1 MDFDYDVAI
10 IGAGP
15 IGSTLAYKLA
25 KENFNVCIID
35 KKKVIGL
42 PLQCAGII
50 SSKIVNYNEMPEE
63 LILNK
68 IKGANIFS
76 ATYELKVAKDD
87 YEAYVVDRVAYDQ
100 YLFDRAY
107 NEGIDT
113 YLSSK
118 VINVDIEKG
127 IIYFNENSK
136 IDEITSKIIVGA
148 DGPDSIVSSKF
159 GNDFNYFN
167 ASQYL
172 VKVDEI
178 QEMDFVNLYA
188 KENLFPGFIWVIP
201 AYDDIFRVGI
211 FSNESYKKQS
221 LVLNEFLE
229 SDFQRIIHK
238 NNHYDYKVI
247 ERYAGKIPIFNNEN
261 LLTKERG
268 IIIGDAASQVKPTS
282 GGGLIIG
289 FNVSEI
295 AKNSIVKA
303 IKEDDLTLLSNYN
316 NEFNE
321 VYSKEFAYQFKL
333 QKTLSALSDDDIDY
347 FLRKIKEKDCEKLFS
362 EYGDMDNQS
371 ILIKQFLKK
380 GLVLSLLPKLFKK
393 ELIKIWL

>member
-15 IGSTLAYKLA
+15 IGSTLAYKLV
-25 KENFNVCIID
+25 KGGLNVCIID

-50 SSKIVNYNEMPEE
+50 SSKIVNYNEIPDE

-76 ATYELKVAKDD
+76 ATYDLKVAKDD
-87 YEAYVVDRVAYDQ
+87 YEAYVIDRVAYDQ
-100 YLFDRAY
+100 YLFDKACD
-107 NEGIDT
+107 EGVNT
-113 YLSSK
+113 YLASK
-118 VINVDIEKG
+118 VMDVDIEKG

-136 IDEITSKIIVGA
+136 ISKISSKIIVGA
-148 DGPDSIVSSKF
+148 DGPNSVVSSKF

-188 KENLFPGFIWVIP
+188 KEDLFPGFIWAIP
-201 AYDDIFRVGI
+201 VYDNIFRVGI
-211 FSNESYKKQS
+211 FSNESYKKQVS
-221 LVLNEFLE
+221 VLNEFLE
-229 SDFQRIIHK
+229 SDFQRIIHES
-238 NNHYDYKVI
+238 NHYDYNVI

-289 FNVSEI
+289 FNVTEI
-295 AKNSIVKA
+295 AKDSIVKA
-303 IKEDDLTLLSNYN
+303 LKEDDLGLLANYHE
-316 NEFNE
+316 EFNKI
-321 VYSKEFAYQFKL
+321 YDKEFTYQFKL
-333 QKTLSALSDDDIDY
+333 QKTLSSLSDDDIDY

-393 ELIKIWL
+393 ELIRIWL